1 MTAICIFYEGR
12 SKLSAVML
20 KEKIKTLG
28 RFCTVGVGNTLIDF
42 GVFFL
47 LTACHVP
54 YLPAQICSYSAGVIN
69 SYVWNRSWTF
79 RVKRKAGGKEI
90 VRFLMINIA
99 ASGIT
104 FLLLYLFQKGG
115 CTILVSKL
123 AATIGGM
130 MVNFIGNRIWVFG
143 DSLKNIQDQE

>member
-12 SKLSAVML
+12 SKPDAVML

-42 GVFFL
+42 GVFFF
-47 LTACHVP
+47 LTACHIP
-54 YLPAQICSYSAGVIN
+54 YLPAQICSYSAGIIN
-69 SYVWNRSWTF
+69 SYVWNRNWTF
-79 RVKRKAGGKEI
+79 QVKRKADGKEI

-104 FLLLYLFQKGG
+104 FLLLYLFQRGG
-115 CTILVSKL
+115 CSLLVSKL

-130 MVNFIGNRIWVFG
+130 MMNFIGNRIWVFG

>member
-1 MTAICIFYEGR
+1 
-12 SKLSAVML
+12 ML
-20 KEKIKTLG
+20 KEKVKTAG

-47 LTACHVP
+47 LAACHVP
-54 YLPAQICSYSAGVIN
+54 YLPAQICSYSAGIIN
-69 SYVWNRSWTF
+69 SYVWNRKWTF
-79 RVKRKAGGKEI
+79 PVKRKADGKEI
-90 VRFLMINIA
+90 MRFLMINLA

-104 FLLLYLFQKGG
+104 FLLLYAFQKGG
-115 CTILVSKL
+115 CSLLVSKF

-130 MVNFIGNRIWVFG
+130 MMNFIGNRIWVFG

>member
-1 MTAICIFYEGR
+1 
-12 SKLSAVML
+12 ML
-20 KEKIKTLG
+20 KEKVKTAG

-47 LTACHVP
+47 LAACHVP
-54 YLPAQICSYSAGVIN
+54 YLPAQICSYSAGIIN
-69 SYVWNRSWTF
+69 SYVWNRKWTF
-79 RVKRKAGGKEI
+79 RVKRKADGKEI
-90 VRFLMINIA
+90 MRFLMINLA

-104 FLLLYLFQKGG
+104 FLLIYAFQKGG
-115 CTILVSKL
+115 CSLLVSKF

-130 MVNFIGNRIWVFG
+130 MMNFIGNRIWVFG

>member
-1 MTAICIFYEGR
+1 
-12 SKLSAVML
+12 ML

-54 YLPAQICSYSAGVIN
+54 YLPAQICSYSAGIIN

-90 VRFLMINIA
+90 VRFFMINIA

-115 CTILVSKL
+115 CSLLVSKL

>member
-1 MTAICIFYEGR
+1 M
-12 SKLSAVML
+12 
-20 KEKIKTLG
+20 KEVKAGCRYAERKIKTLG

-54 YLPAQICSYSAGVIN
+54 YLPAQICSYSAGIIN

-104 FLLLYLFQKGG
+104 FFFALFVSKGG
-115 CTILVSKL
+115 CSLLVSKL

>member
-1 MTAICIFYEGR
+1 
-12 SKLSAVML
+12 ML
-20 KEKIKTLG
+20 KEKVKTAG

-47 LTACHVP
+47 LAACYVP
-54 YLPAQICSYSAGVIN
+54 YLPAQICSYSAGIIN
-69 SYVWNRSWTF
+69 SYVWNRKWTF
-79 RVKRKAGGKEI
+79 RVKRKADGTEI
-90 VRFLMINIA
+90 MRFLMINLA

-104 FLLLYLFQKGG
+104 FLLLYAFQKGG
-115 CTILVSKL
+115 CSLLVSKF

-130 MVNFIGNRIWVFG
+130 MMNFIGNRIWVFG

>member
-1 MTAICIFYEGR
+1 
-12 SKLSAVML
+12 ML
-20 KEKIKTLG
+20 KEKVKTAG

-47 LTACHVP
+47 LAACHVP
-54 YLPAQICSYSAGVIN
+54 YLPAQICSYSAGIIN
-69 SYVWNRSWTF
+69 SYVWNRKWTF
-79 RVKRKAGGKEI
+79 RVKRKADEKEI
-90 VRFLMINIA
+90 MRFVMINLA

-104 FLLLYLFQKGG
+104 FLLLYAFQKGG
-115 CTILVSKL
+115 CSLLVSKF

-130 MVNFIGNRIWVFG
+130 MMNFIGNRIWVFG

>member
-1 MTAICIFYEGR
+1 
-12 SKLSAVML
+12 ML
-20 KEKIKTLG
+20 KEKVKTAG

-47 LTACHVP
+47 LAACHVP
-54 YLPAQICSYSAGVIN
+54 YLRAQICSYSAGIIN
-69 SYVWNRSWTF
+69 SYVWNRKWTF
-79 RVKRKAGGKEI
+79 RVKRKADGKEI
-90 VRFLMINIA
+90 MRFLMINLA

-104 FLLLYLFQKGG
+104 FLLLYAFQKGG
-115 CTILVSKL
+115 CSLLVSKF

-130 MVNFIGNRIWVFG
+130 MMNFIGNRIWVFG

>member
-1 MTAICIFYEGR
+1 
-12 SKLSAVML
+12 ML
-20 KEKIKTLG
+20 KEKVKTAG

-47 LTACHVP
+47 LAACHVP
-54 YLPAQICSYSAGVIN
+54 YLPAQICSYSAGIIN
-69 SYVWNRSWTF
+69 SYVWNRKWTF
-79 RVKRKAGGKEI
+79 RVKRKADRKEI
-90 VRFLMINIA
+90 MRFLMINLA

-104 FLLLYLFQKGG
+104 FLLLYAFQKGG
-115 CTILVSKL
+115 CSLLVSKF

-130 MVNFIGNRIWVFG
+130 MMNFIGNRIWVFG

>member
-1 MTAICIFYEGR
+1 
-12 SKLSAVML
+12 ML
-20 KEKIKTLG
+20 KEKVKTAG

-47 LTACHVP
+47 LAACHVP
-54 YLPAQICSYSAGVIN
+54 YLPAQICSYSAGIIN
-69 SYVWNRSWTF
+69 SYVWNRKWTF
-79 RVKRKAGGKEI
+79 RVKRKADEKEI
-90 VRFLMINIA
+90 MRFLMINLA

-104 FLLLYLFQKGG
+104 FLLLYAFQKGG
-115 CTILVSKL
+115 CSLLVSKF

-130 MVNFIGNRIWVFG
+130 VMNFIGNRIWVFG

>member
-1 MTAICIFYEGR
+1 
-12 SKLSAVML
+12 ML
-20 KEKIKTLG
+20 KEKVKTAG

-47 LTACHVP
+47 LAACHVP
-54 YLPAQICSYSAGVIN
+54 YLPAQICSYSAGIIN
-69 SYVWNRSWTF
+69 SYVWNRKWTF
-79 RVKRKAGGKEI
+79 RVNRKADGKEI
-90 VRFLMINIA
+90 MRFLMINLA

-104 FLLLYLFQKGG
+104 FLLLYAFQKGG
-115 CTILVSKL
+115 CSLLVSKF

-130 MVNFIGNRIWVFG
+130 MMNFIGNRIWVFG

>member
-1 MTAICIFYEGR
+1 MTAICIFYKGR
-12 SKLSAVML
+12 SKPGAVML
-20 KEKIKTLG
+20 KIKTLG

-54 YLPAQICSYSAGVIN
+54 YLPAQICSYSAGIIN
-69 SYVWNRSWTF
+69 SYVWNRNWTF
-79 RVKRKAGGKEI
+79 RVKRKADGKEI
-90 VRFLMINIA
+90 VRFLI
-99 ASGIT
+99 

-115 CTILVSKL
+115 CSLLVSKL

-130 MVNFIGNRIWVFG
+130 MMNFIGNRIWLFG